1 MHFHAY
7 ELRKEAA
14 AYTLKLS
21 DRLSTDA
28 AGVAACLGLQV
39 DAKVELTTI
48 LKQIEAKL
56 PKSTLLTVGG
66 GTAIPIP
73 EATALATEDES

>member
-14 AYTLKLS
+14 AYTLKLK
-21 DRLSTDA
+21 DRLSTA

-39 DAKVELTTI
+39 DAKVELVTI
-48 LKQIEAKL
+48 LKRIEEKL

-66 GTAIPIP
+66 TAAVPVP
-73 EATALATEDES
+73 ETTDIAADDDS